1 MFKELKKNIMYLM
14 RFIKNFT
21 KHFTI
26 VNIITA
32 LIALS
37 VGTLIRNSEIP
48 VIILKFI
55 LKYPTDNDI
64 IIFSGFVTI
73 IIRLGI
79 KGVVEDIISPLF
91 PGYSTMN
98 IGDILNPESPP
109 KTGTTQTPQPTQPAQ
124 PVQPTQPAAQPV
136 QPAAQPAQPAQ
147 HPQPAAQPAQS
158 PSPNHLVAQINPEEM
173 WLSHNHRGN
182 GFTVI
187 NGRIIVDN
195 PHNIRFWTQDWTPNN
210 TWRAIEYAQR
220 INNALTYHSRFL
232 GESTVKVPSMD
243 NSSEEWFKNFL
254 KYKYPRRAENRIYN
268 SQNIRQAIWHY
279 SG

>member
-1 MFKELKKNIMYLM
+1 MFKELKKKKNIMYLI
-14 RFIKNFT
+14 RFIKNFA

-73 IIRLGI
+73 ITRLGI
-79 KGVVEDIISPLF
+79 KGVVEDIISIIS

-124 PVQPTQPAAQPV
+124 PVQP
-136 QPAAQPAQPAQ
+136 AAQPAQPAQ
-147 HPQPAAQPAQS
+147 HPQPAQPAQS
-158 PSPNHLVAQINPEEM
+158 PSPNLLEAQINPEEM
-173 WLSHNHRGN
+173 
-182 GFTVI
+182 
-187 NGRIIVDN
+187 
-195 PHNIRFWTQDWTPNN
+195 
-210 TWRAIEYAQR
+210 
-220 INNALTYHSRFL
+220 
-232 GESTVKVPSMD
+232 
-243 NSSEEWFKNFL
+243 
-254 KYKYPRRAENRIYN
+254 
-268 SQNIRQAIWHY
+268 
-279 SG
+279 

>member
-1 MFKELKKNIMYLM
+1 M
-14 RFIKNFT
+14 RFIKKFT

-124 PVQPTQPAAQPV
+124 PVQHPQPAAQPV

-173 WLSHNHRGN
+173 
-182 GFTVI
+182 
-187 NGRIIVDN
+187 
-195 PHNIRFWTQDWTPNN
+195 
-210 TWRAIEYAQR
+210 
-220 INNALTYHSRFL
+220 
-232 GESTVKVPSMD
+232 
-243 NSSEEWFKNFL
+243 
-254 KYKYPRRAENRIYN
+254 
-268 SQNIRQAIWHY
+268 
-279 SG
+279 

>member
-1 MFKELKKNIMYLM
+1 MYLI
-14 RFIKNFT
+14 RFIKNFA

-32 LIALS
+32 LIALI

-73 IIRLGI
+73 ITRLGI
-79 KGVVEDIISPLF
+79 KGVVEDIISTLS

-98 IGDILNPESPP
+98 IGDLLNPESPP

-136 QPAAQPAQPAQ
+136 QPAAQPAQPAAAQ
-147 HPQPAAQPAQS
+147 HPQPVQPAQS
-158 PSPNHLVAQINPEEM
+158 PSPNHLEAQMSTEEM
-173 WLSHNHRGN
+173 
-182 GFTVI
+182 
-187 NGRIIVDN
+187 
-195 PHNIRFWTQDWTPNN
+195 
-210 TWRAIEYAQR
+210 
-220 INNALTYHSRFL
+220 
-232 GESTVKVPSMD
+232 
-243 NSSEEWFKNFL
+243 
-254 KYKYPRRAENRIYN
+254 
-268 SQNIRQAIWHY
+268 
-279 SG
+279 

>member
-1 MFKELKKNIMYLM
+1 M

-48 VIILKFI
+48 VIIFKFI

-79 KGVVEDIISPLF
+79 KGVVEDIISSLF

-109 KTGTTQTPQPTQPAQ
+109 KTGTTQTPQPTQP
-124 PVQPTQPAAQPV
+124 AQPV

-173 WLSHNHRGN
+173 
-182 GFTVI
+182 
-187 NGRIIVDN
+187 
-195 PHNIRFWTQDWTPNN
+195 
-210 TWRAIEYAQR
+210 
-220 INNALTYHSRFL
+220 
-232 GESTVKVPSMD
+232 
-243 NSSEEWFKNFL
+243 
-254 KYKYPRRAENRIYN
+254 
-268 SQNIRQAIWHY
+268 
-279 SG
+279 

>member
-1 MFKELKKNIMYLM
+1 MYLM

-73 IIRLGI
+73 ITRLGI
-79 KGVVEDIISPLF
+79 KGVVEDIISTLS
-91 PGYSTMN
+91 PGYLTMN

-158 PSPNHLVAQINPEEM
+158 PSPNHLEAQINPEEM
-173 WLSHNHRGN
+173 
-182 GFTVI
+182 
-187 NGRIIVDN
+187 
-195 PHNIRFWTQDWTPNN
+195 
-210 TWRAIEYAQR
+210 
-220 INNALTYHSRFL
+220 
-232 GESTVKVPSMD
+232 
-243 NSSEEWFKNFL
+243 
-254 KYKYPRRAENRIYN
+254 
-268 SQNIRQAIWHY
+268 
-279 SG
+279 

>member
-1 MFKELKKNIMYLM
+1 MYLR
-14 RFIKNFT
+14 RFIKNFA

-73 IIRLGI
+73 ITRLGI
-79 KGVVEDIISPLF
+79 KGVVEDIISTLS

-124 PVQPTQPAAQPV
+124 PVQPTQPAV
-136 QPAAQPAQPAQ
+136 QPTQPAVQPAQPAQ
-147 HPQPAAQPAQS
+147 HPQPAQPAQS
-158 PSPNHLVAQINPEEM
+158 PSPNLLEAQINPEEM
-173 WLSHNHRGN
+173 
-182 GFTVI
+182 
-187 NGRIIVDN
+187 
-195 PHNIRFWTQDWTPNN
+195 
-210 TWRAIEYAQR
+210 
-220 INNALTYHSRFL
+220 
-232 GESTVKVPSMD
+232 
-243 NSSEEWFKNFL
+243 
-254 KYKYPRRAENRIYN
+254 
-268 SQNIRQAIWHY
+268 
-279 SG
+279 

>member
-1 MFKELKKNIMYLM
+1 MYLM

-37 VGTLIRNSEIP
+37 IGTLIRNSEIP

-79 KGVVEDIISPLF
+79 KGVVEDIISSLF

-124 PVQPTQPAAQPV
+124 PGQPTQPAQPVQPTQPAQPV

-147 HPQPAAQPAQS
+147 HPQPAQPAQS
-158 PSPNHLVAQINPEEM
+158 PSPNHQEAPINPEEM
-173 WLSHNHRGN
+173 
-182 GFTVI
+182 
-187 NGRIIVDN
+187 
-195 PHNIRFWTQDWTPNN
+195 
-210 TWRAIEYAQR
+210 
-220 INNALTYHSRFL
+220 
-232 GESTVKVPSMD
+232 
-243 NSSEEWFKNFL
+243 
-254 KYKYPRRAENRIYN
+254 
-268 SQNIRQAIWHY
+268 
-279 SG
+279 

>member
-1 MFKELKKNIMYLM
+1 MYLI
-14 RFIKNFT
+14 RFIKNFA
-21 KHFTI
+21 KYFTI

-32 LIALS
+32 LIALI

-64 IIFSGFVTI
+64 WIFSGFVTI
-73 IIRLGI
+73 ITRLGI
-79 KGVVEDIISPLF
+79 KGVVEDIISTLS

-98 IGDILNPESPP
+98 IGDLLNPESPP

-124 PVQPTQPAAQPV
+124 PVQPTQPAV
-136 QPAAQPAQPAQ
+136 QPTQPAVQPAQPAQ
-147 HPQPAAQPAQS
+147 HPQPAQPAQS
-158 PSPNHLVAQINPEEM
+158 PSPNLLEAQINPEEM
-173 WLSHNHRGN
+173 WLLHHHRGN
-182 GFTVI
+182 GFTVN

-195 PHNIRFWTQDWTPNN
+195 PHNISFWNPDWTPNN

-232 GESTVKVPSMD
+232 GASTVKVPSLD
-243 NSSEEWFKNFL
+243 NSSEEWFNNFIR
-254 KYKYPRRAENRIYN
+254 YKYPRRPVNRIHN
-268 SQNIRQAIWHY
+268 SQNIRKAIWHF